1 MATGDSDPASRV
13 AEHEAPVAPR
23 DLALLVAINVVW
35 GFNLIASKTGVGS
48 FPPIFFTAL
57 RFAILALCLLPWL
70 RPHPGETRNL
80 LAAALLT
87 GPAAFALM
95 FLGIAH
101 VHDVSTVAIATQL
114 GVPFQTL
121 LSVWLLGETIHWRR
135 KLGIALAFG
144 GVALISFDPLIVRNL
159 PGLAL
164 VVAATFFGS
173 LGVIYIKNLRAV
185 RPLELQ
191 AWVAASAAVTL
202 LPMSLLA
209 ESGQW
214 AAVQHASWHGWA
226 ALLYTAIV
234 ASLFAHTCWYWLV
247 ARYPVTRLTA
257 VTLLS
262 PLFGILFG
270 VTIMGDP
277 LTPRMIAGSAIALTG
292 VYIVVR
298 RERRLYDTGT

>member
-1 MATGDSDPASRV
+1 MVPGGDDPASR
-13 AEHEAPVAPR
+13 AAAHDEPVAAR
-23 DLALLVAINVVW
+23 DLALLVAINLAW
-35 GFNLIASKTGVGS
+35 GFNLIASKTGVGE

-57 RFAILALCLLPWL
+57 RFSVLALCLLPWL
-70 RPHPGETRNL
+70 RLHPGAMRNL
-80 LAAALLT
+80 VAAALLT

-95 FLGIAH
+95 FIGIAR
-101 VHDVSTVAIATQL
+101 VHDVSTVAIASQL

-121 LSVWLLGETIHWRR
+121 LSVWLLGESIRWRR

-159 PGLAL
+159 PGLSL
-164 VVAATFFGS
+164 VVASTFLGS
-173 LGVIYIKNLRAV
+173 LGVIFIKNLRGV

-191 AWVAASAAVTL
+191 AWVAASAAATL
-202 LPMSLLA
+202 LPTSLLV

-214 AAVQHASWHGWA
+214 AAVQHADWRGWG
-226 ALLYTAIV
+226 ALAYTAIV
-234 ASLFAHTCWYWLV
+234 ASLFAHTSWYYLV
-247 ARYPVTRLTA
+247 GRYPVSRLSA

-270 VTIMGDP
+270 VTLMGDP
-277 LTPRMIAGSAIALTG
+277 LTTRMIAGSAVALTG
-292 VYIVVR
+292 VYIVIR